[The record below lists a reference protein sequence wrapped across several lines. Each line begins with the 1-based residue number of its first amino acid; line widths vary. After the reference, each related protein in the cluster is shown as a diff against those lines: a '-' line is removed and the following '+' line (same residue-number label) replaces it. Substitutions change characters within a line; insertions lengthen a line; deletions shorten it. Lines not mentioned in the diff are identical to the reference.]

1 MNKRKFLKIISLPV
15 LGLNLFNVIF
25 SNTFINKLNLKF
37 IKKKNKKNFWIL
49 SDLD

>member
-25 SNTFINKLNLKF
+25 SNKFFNNLNLKF

>member
-15 LGLNLFNVIF
+15 FGFNIINAIF
-25 SNTFINKLNLKF
+25 SNTFVKNLNLRF
-37 IKKKNKKNFWIL
+37 IKKKNKNNFWIL

>member
-15 LGLNLFNVIF
+15 LGLNLINVIF
-25 SNTFINKLNLKF
+25 SNKFINNSYLRF
-37 IKKKNKKNFWIL
+37 IKKRNKKNFWIL